1 MLYSI
6 GIDIGKREHHLVI
19 LDDTGQRA
27 GKPQTIT
34 NTRRGFDS
42 CLLTLRALDGTI
54 QVALEATGPY
64 WLALYEYLTHAEFS
78 VAVFNPLQVHAYRK
92 TGVRR
97 TKTDR
102 VDAFWIADLLR
113 IGGATVNPQPDGT
126 ILQLRE
132 LARFRWQLIDQIG
145 DNKRKVLNVLD
156 RVFPEYETL
165 FSDVFLVS
173 SRTLLKQAANADEFA
188 AFDLGELTTLLHTHS
203 RGRFGLAHA
212 QKIVDTAK
220 TSIGV
225 SFLAD
230 AAQLEVACLVS
241 QIEFLQTQV
250 EQVDAAL
257 AALLTQVPQHL
268 TTIPG
273 LGLVTAATVLGEI
286 GDVTRFATL
295 EKLVAYAGI
304 DATVHQSG
312 QFNATQMHMS
322 KRGSPYLRRALWLSA
337 FVASQHDAELQTY
350 YERKRAEGKH
360 HNTVVG
366 AICRKLL
373 ARIFVVLKEQR
384 PYEVR
389 SGAETA

>member
-19 LDDTGQRA
+19 LDDTGQRV
-27 GKPQTIT
+27 GKPQTIA

-273 LGLVTAATVLGEI
+273 LGPVTAATVLGEI

>member
-1 MLYSI
+1 MLYSV

-19 LDDTGQRA
+19 LDDTGQRV
-27 GKPQTIT
+27 GKPQTIA
-34 NTRRGFDS
+34 NTRSGFDA
-42 CLLTLRALDGTI
+42 LLQTLRALDGSV
-54 QVALEATGPY
+54 QLALEATGPY
-64 WLALYEYLTHAEFS
+64 WLALYEYLTHAAFQ

-102 VDAFWIADLLR
+102 MDAFWIADLLR
-113 IGGATVNPQPDGT
+113 IGGAARTAQPDQA

-165 FSDVFLVS
+165 FSDVFLSS
-173 SRTLLKQAANADEFA
+173 SRALLKQAVNADEFA
-188 AFDLGELTTLLHTHS
+188 AFDLGELTALLRTHS

-220 TSIGV
+220 TSIGI

-230 AAQLEVACLVS
+230 AAQLEVACLVA
-241 QIEFLQTQV
+241 QIKFLQTQV

-257 AALLTQVPQHL
+257 AELLTHVPQHL

-273 LGLVTAATVLGEI
+273 LGPVTAATVLGEI

-295 EKLVAYAGI
+295 EKVVAYAGI

-337 FVASQHDAELQTY
+337 FVSSQHDAELQAY

-360 HNTVVG
+360 HNTVIG

-389 SGAETA
+389 PSAPTA

>member
-6 GIDIGKREHHLVI
+6 GIDVGKHEHHLVI
-19 LDDTGQRA
+19 LDDTGQRV
-27 GKPQTIT
+27 GKPQTIA
-34 NTRRGFDS
+34 NTRRGFDE
-42 CLLTLRALDGTI
+42 CLQTLRVLDGSV
-54 QVALEATGPY
+54 QLALEATGPY
-64 WLALYEYLTHAEFS
+64 WLALYEYLTHAEFQVS
-78 VAVFNPLQVHAYRK
+78 VFNPLQVHAYRK

-113 IGGATVNPQPDGT
+113 VGGGSATTQPDGT

-132 LARFRWQLIDQIG
+132 LARFRWQLMDQIG

-165 FSDVFLVS
+165 FSDVFLAS

-188 AFDLGELTTLLHTHS
+188 AFDLDELTTLLHTHS

-230 AAQLEVACLVS
+230 ASQLEVACLVA

-257 AALLTQVPQHL
+257 AELLTQVPQHL

-273 LGLVTAATVLGEI
+273 LGPVTAATVLGEI
-286 GDVTRFATL
+286 GDVNRFATL

-337 FVASQHDAELQTY
+337 FVASQHDAEMQTY
-350 YERKRAEGKH
+350 YDRKRAEGKH
-360 HNTVVG
+360 HNTIIG
-366 AICRKLL
+366 ALCRKLL

-389 SGAETA
+389 SGSATA

>member
-19 LDDTGQRA
+19 LDDTGQRV

>member
-19 LDDTGQRA
+19 LDDTGQRV

-241 QIEFLQTQV
+241 QIEFLQAQV

-273 LGLVTAATVLGEI
+273 LGPVTAATVLGEI

-337 FVASQHDAELQTY
+337 FVASQHDAELRAY

-360 HNTVVG
+360 HNTILG
-366 AICRKLL
+366 ALCRKLL

-389 SGAETA
+389 SGSQTA

>member
-1 MLYSI
+1 MLYSV
-6 GIDIGKREHHLVI
+6 GIDIGKREHHMVI
-19 LDDTGQRA
+19 LDDTGERI
-27 GKPQTIT
+27 GKPQTIA
-34 NTRRGFDS
+34 NTRSGFDD
-42 CLLTLRALDGTI
+42 CVKTLRALDGNV
-54 QVALEATGPY
+54 QLALEATGPY
-64 WLALYEYLTHAEFS
+64 WLALYEHLTQAEFP
-78 VAVFNPLQVHAYRK
+78 VTVFNPLQVHAYRK

-102 VDAFWIADLLR
+102 LDAFWIADLLR
-113 IGGATVNPQPDGT
+113 VGGAQATRQPDKL

-132 LARFRWQLIDQIG
+132 LSRFRWQLIDQIG

-173 SRTLLKQAANADEFA
+173 SRALLKQATTADAFA
-188 AFDLGELTTLLHTHS
+188 EFDLSELTNLLRTHS
-203 RGRFGLAHA
+203 RGRFGAAKA
-212 QKIVDTAK
+212 QTILDAAQN
-220 TSIGV
+220 SIGI

-230 AAQLEVACLVS
+230 AAQLEVACLVA
-241 QIEFLQTQV
+241 QIEFLQAQV
-250 EQVDAAL
+250 EQVAATI
-257 AALLTQVPQHL
+257 AQLLTQVPQHL

-273 LGLVTAATVLGEI
+273 LGPVTAATILSEI
-286 GDVTRFATL
+286 GDIQRFASV

-337 FVASQHDAELQTY
+337 FIASQQDAELNAY
-350 YERKRAEGKH
+350 YERKRTEGKH
-360 HNTVVG
+360 HNTVIG

-389 SGAETA
+389 SGSQTA

>member
-1 MLYSI
+1 MLYFI
-6 GIDIGKREHHLVI
+6 GIDVGKREHHLVI
-19 LDDTGQRA
+19 LDESGQRV
-27 GKPQTIT
+27 GKPQTIA
-34 NTRRGFDS
+34 NTRRGFDE
-42 CLLTLRALDGTI
+42 CLQTLRALDGSV
-54 QVALEATGPY
+54 QLALEATGPY
-64 WLALYEYLTHAEFS
+64 WLALYEYLTHAAFQ

-102 VDAFWIADLLR
+102 VDAFWIADLVR
-113 IGGATVNPQPDGT
+113 VGGGAATPQPDGT
-126 ILQLRE
+126 VLQLRE
-132 LARFRWQLIDQIG
+132 LARFRWQLMDQIG

-188 AFDLGELTTLLHTHS
+188 TFDLGELTALLHTHS

-230 AAQLEVACLVS
+230 AAQLEVACLVA

-257 AALLTQVPQHL
+257 AELLTQVPQHL

-273 LGLVTAATVLGEI
+273 LGPVTAATVLGEI
-286 GDVTRFATL
+286 GDVNRFASL

-360 HNTVVG
+360 HNTIMG

-389 SGAETA
+389 SASVTA